1 MTVQNVAVIGSGL
14 MGRGIAHVAALGG
27 FRTTMVDVADN
38 ILQAALQNIRSEME
52 KGVSLGK
59 LSADRKDQ
67 ALAHLTTEKDL
78 EKAAR
83 DADLVIEAVP
93 EDMRLKVETFVRL
106 DKAAPARAILA
117 SNTSSMS
124 ITEIAAVTDRPKQ
137 VLGMHFF

>member
-38 ILQAALQNIRSEME
+38 ILQAALHNIRSEME

-59 LSADRKDQ
+59 LSAEQKDQ

-78 EKAAR
+78 EKAAQ
-83 DADLVIEAVP
+83 DADLVIEAS
-93 EDMRLKVETFVRL
+93 RK
-106 DKAAPARAILA
+106 I
-117 SNTSSMS
+117 
-124 ITEIAAVTDRPKQ
+124 
-137 VLGMHFF
+137 